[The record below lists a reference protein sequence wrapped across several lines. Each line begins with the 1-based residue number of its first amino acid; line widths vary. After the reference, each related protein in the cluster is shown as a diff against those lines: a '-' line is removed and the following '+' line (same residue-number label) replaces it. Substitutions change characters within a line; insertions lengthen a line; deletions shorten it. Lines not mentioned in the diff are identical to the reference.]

1 LGDLLD
7 ELPSRQ
13 RMLLVL
19 DEAQVLARPEHS
31 ELAHSLRANLDSRK
45 ASIKVIFA
53 GSSEV
58 TLRQMFGRV
67 REPFYN
73 WAPLTP
79 FPLLGQEFVHALTQL
94 VNGLSRYSLT
104 ERETLDAFEVLGR
117 TPEFFR
123 LYLNRYL
130 AYASEGSAAALAHT
144 RGEVYNDTALQRT
157 WRGLPPLDR
166 AILQLIARGVTD
178 VFSAAVRGQLGKG
191 LGEPAPSV
199 GIVQKAVGR
208 LTRGE
213 ILVRVERGEY
223 HVQDDVFLEW
233 LKRST

>member
-1 LGDLLD
+1 
-7 ELPSRQ
+7 
-13 RMLLVL
+13 MLLVL

-53 GSSEV
+53 GSSEA
-58 TLRQMFGRV
+58 TLRQMFGRA

-79 FPLLGQEFVHALTQL
+79 FPLLGKEFVHALTQL
-94 VNGLSRYSLT
+94 VNGLSRYPLT
-104 ERETLDAFEVLGR
+104 ERETLEAFEALGR

-123 LYLNRYL
+123 LYLSRYL

-144 RGEVYNDTALQRT
+144 RADVYNDTTLQRT
-157 WRGLPPLDR
+157 WQSLPPLDR
-166 AILQLIARGVTD
+166 AVLLSIARGVTD
-178 VFSAAVRGQLGKG
+178 VFSASVRGKLGKG
-191 LGEPAPSV
+191 LGEPAPSI

-208 LTRGE
+208 LTRAE
-213 ILVRVERGEY
+213 ILVRVERGQY
-223 HVQDDVFLEW
+223 QVQDDVFLEW
-233 LKRST
+233 LKRPT